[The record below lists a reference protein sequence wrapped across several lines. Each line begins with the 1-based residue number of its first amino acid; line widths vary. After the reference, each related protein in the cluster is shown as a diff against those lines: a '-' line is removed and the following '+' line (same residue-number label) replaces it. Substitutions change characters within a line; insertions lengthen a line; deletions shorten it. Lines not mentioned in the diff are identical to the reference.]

1 MRLLWY
7 VLGSVRRLPYT
18 LLLRSGCLFLYYYLL
33 VGATT
38 TNNFQSNI
46 GAINIYIIHFVAPSA
61 GFISVVLLCWIHI
74 CTPLMG
80 SVRVVSKA
88 LLNRVLV
95 Q

>member
-1 MRLLWY
+1 MVVVGGAWIYLQDTT
-7 VLGSVRRLPYT
+7 LPA
-18 LLLRSGCLFLYYYLL
+18 
-33 VGATT
+33 V
-38 TNNFQSNI
+38 ND
-46 GAINIYIIHFVAPSA
+46 GAINIYIHFVAPSA